1 MGCWSGFRNINL
13 SVVKTQ
19 ENVDTTFEANPNEVK
34 QYRKAVKVMKKNFNH
49 LFGRAFVASGKR
61 AHTGMMRDILATKL
75 GLSDMERKI
84 VGAPKY
90 E

>member
-1 MGCWSGFRNINL
+1 M
-13 SVVKTQ
+13 Q
-19 ENVDTTFEANPNEVK
+19 EDVDAIYEANSSEVQ

-49 LFGRAFVASGKR
+49 LFGRAFMASGKR

-75 GLSDMERKI
+75 GLSVMERKI